1 MSQVTWKNVKAYI
14 QGNLRYKLYYSNF
27 KFLIPKYIREQIEI
41 RINSIPE
48 ECLMSGQC
56 QLCGCTTT
64 ALQMADKSCDKPC
77 YTAMN
82 DKVEMESLY
91 NPNTKSTDD
100 DFFTFA
106 GKLWVVKDNKF
117 IEYKNYIA
125 RILAEKRNES
135 LKTVKYRRVN

>member
-56 QLCGCTTT
+56 QLRG
-64 ALQMADKSCDKPC
+64 LS
-77 YTAMN
+77 
-82 DKVEMESLY
+82 
-91 NPNTKSTDD
+91 
-100 DFFTFA
+100 
-106 GKLWVVKDNKF
+106 
-117 IEYKNYIA
+117 
-125 RILAEKRNES
+125 
-135 LKTVKYRRVN
+135 